1 VICLANH
8 AGVETTCLNLTLYF
22 VVRGGF
28 DRLRLNHRKLIERR
42 GRMYSFEPTEEQQ
55 MLVEAIGKYA
65 INDLRA
71 AGRGAEES
79 GELPKKLVDKGWEI
93 GLLQAS
99 IPERYGG
106 FGERS
111 AVTGVL
117 AVEEMAFGD
126 LAGTLAVLA
135 PSLFATPILLA
146 GSEEQRQ
153 TYLPK
158 IVAGEW
164 SPYTAA
170 LIEYALDF
178 DATALRSMATASGN
192 RFILN
197 GEKAF
202 VPFAKDAEAILVY
215 ADLNGKTQ
223 GFIIPKDT
231 AGLTIHDEREKL
243 MSLNA
248 LPLYRVRLDSVKV
261 PATNRL
267 GGAAG
272 HDFEPIL
279 ASMRLATAAAA
290 VGVANA
296 AFQYSMNYAKER
308 EVFGVKVA
316 QKQAI
321 AFMLAEMRT
330 EIEAIR
336 LLTWEAAWKLDQG
349 KEDAYTEA
357 YLAATGAAD
366 MAIVVTD
373 RAVQTLGGHGYIR
386 EHPVE
391 MWMRNGRGFATFTG
405 LAIV

>member
-1 VICLANH
+1 L
-8 AGVETTCLNLTLYF
+8 
-22 VVRGGF
+22 
-28 DRLRLNHRKLIERR
+28 
-42 GRMYSFEPTEEQQ
+42 YSFEPTEEQQ
-55 MLVEAIGKYA
+55 MLVEAVGKYA
-65 INDLRA
+65 SNDLRSA
-71 AGRGAEES
+71 AREADEG
-79 GELPKKLVDKGWEI
+79 GELPKKLVSKGWEI

-99 IPERYGG
+99 IPEAYGG
-106 FGERS
+106 FGARS

-126 LAGTLAVLA
+126 LAGTLVVMT

-158 IVAGEW
+158 VIEGEW
-164 SPYTAA
+164 NPYTAA
-170 LIEYALDF
+170 LIEYAFDF
-178 DATALRSMATASGN
+178 DPNVLKTTATLNGEEY
-192 RFILN
+192 IIN

-202 VPFAKDAEAILVY
+202 VAFAKDAESILVY
-215 ADLNGKTQ
+215 ANLDGQTQ
-223 GFIIPKDT
+223 GFIIPKDSN
-231 AGLTIHDEREKL
+231 GLTISEEREKL

-248 LPLYRVRLDSVKV
+248 LPLYRVKLDSVKV
-261 PATNRL
+261 PASGRL
-267 GGAAG
+267 GGAPG
-272 HDFEPIL
+272 HDFELIL
-279 ASMRLATAAAA
+279 TAMRLATAAAA

-296 AFQYSMNYAKER
+296 AFEYARDYAKER
-308 EVFGVKVA
+308 EVFGMKVA

-336 LLTWEAAWKLDQG
+336 LLTWEAAWKMDTG
-349 KEDAYTEA
+349 RGDAWIEA

-366 MAIVVTD
+366 MVMMVTD
-373 RAVQTLGGHGYIR
+373 RAVQILGGHGYIR

-391 MWMRNGRGFATFTG
+391 MWMRDGRGFAMFTG